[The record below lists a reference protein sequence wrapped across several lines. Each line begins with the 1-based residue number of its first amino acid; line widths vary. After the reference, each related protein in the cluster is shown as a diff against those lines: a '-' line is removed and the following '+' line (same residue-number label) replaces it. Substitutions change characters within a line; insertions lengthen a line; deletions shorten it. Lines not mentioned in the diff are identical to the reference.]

1 MPTDTSHT
9 PGHRR
14 RAIRTIEVVLFLGTV
29 ASRLP
34 FTSRVLY
41 HWDSVNFAYALQ
53 RFDVAAEQ
61 PQPPGYILYVWL
73 ARLVDAFLHDAQ
85 VSMVLLSILASGLA
99 VVALYR
105 LGQALFDER
114 TGLAAALFL
123 ASSPLFWFY
132 GEIALPHTVDTL
144 FVILAAWALYALM
157 RGQRGALWVSA
168 VVLAVAGGLRQ
179 QTAVFL
185 APLAL
190 YAGWRGTVGRD
201 GWGRGLRRVALAVAL
216 FTLLCLAW
224 FVPLVQSAGGLARYR
239 EVMGTFAARFNATT
253 SVFMGAG
260 TFGLIRNLRK
270 LTMYTLYGWGMA
282 ALPFGLAL
290 LAVLVRRRR
299 PALGERVVFLAL
311 WALPA
316 LGFYTLIHMGQQGL
330 VFVYLPVL
338 LLISAAALPPR
349 HASRFT
355 FLLVALNAAIFLL
368 MPEHP
373 LGNERFRLLTR
384 QTVQHNDTYYRSRFQ
399 AIRETFPPER
409 TVIVAARWRH
419 VQYYLPEYRWL
430 PFSLGAKWE
439 VNEGRPDSGRIATGS
454 YGAADLGLE
463 AGMTVVLFDP
473 DLDAF
478 IQASGAA
485 RTLPLKDG
493 GTMTY
498 LSLGPGELLE
508 LGPRGI
514 AVELAAGG

>member
-1 MPTDTSHT
+1 MPTDTHPPT
-9 PGHRR
+9 TNRR
-14 RAIRTIEVVLFLGTV
+14 PTAWILSLALFLGTV

-73 ARLVDAFLHDAQ
+73 ARLVDALLHDAQ
-85 VSMVLLSILASGLA
+85 TSMVLLSILASGLA

-144 FVILAAWALYALM
+144 FVILAAWTLYALM
-157 RGQRGALWVSA
+157 QGQRRALWASA

-201 GWGRGLRRVALAVAL
+201 GWSKGLRRAILAVAL

-224 FVPLVQSAGGLARYR
+224 FVPLVRSAGGLTRYR

-290 LAVLVRRRR
+290 LVALIRRRR
-299 PALGERVVFLAL
+299 PALGERAVFLAL

-338 LLISAAALPPR
+338 LLISAAARLTF

-355 FLLVALNAAIFLL
+355 FHA
-368 MPEHP
+368 P
-373 LGNERFRLLTR
+373 RFTF
-384 QTVQHNDTYYRSRFQ
+384 HASRF
-399 AIRETFPPER
+399 P
-409 TVIVAARWRH
+409 
-419 VQYYLPEYRWL
+419 LPASPSRSS
-430 PFSLGAKWE
+430 PST
-439 VNEGRPDSGRIATGS
+439 RPSS
-454 YGAADLGLE
+454 C
-463 AGMTVVLFDP
+463 
-473 DLDAF
+473 
-478 IQASGAA
+478 
-485 RTLPLKDG
+485 
-493 GTMTY
+493 
-498 LSLGPGELLE
+498 
-508 LGPRGI
+508 
-514 AVELAAGG
+514 